1 MRLPLQLQMVHLYVG
16 DDHEVDAQNC
26 AMHPVA
32 HPMLHTLV
40 RTSRSYA
47 IDTAN
52 SSQHRFLASAQPGC
66 MVGQDDTPGQ
76 ETCTSMHACMAEYN
90 AKHQLTIA
98 CRVALKACL
107 HNLAF
112 LSAVAIASLR
122 MFTHGVG
129 QLSN

>member
-1 MRLPLQLQMVHLYVG
+1 MPLQLQIVHLYVG
-16 DDHEVDAQNC
+16 DHEVYSQNC

-52 SSQHRFLASAQPGC
+52 SSQHRFLASTQPGC
-66 MVGQDDTPGQ
+66 LVVGQYDTPGQ
-76 ETCTSMHACMAEYN
+76 ETCASMHACMAEYN
-90 AKHQLTIA
+90 AKRQLTIA

-112 LSAVAIASLR
+112 LIAVAIASHR
-122 MFTHGVG
+122 MFTHGLG
-129 QLSN
+129 QMWN